1 MANNYPGVV
10 TAPGDDDYDMSNLS
24 DQDLKAVIGVF
35 TAISERSA
43 STVKRAKAEAL
54 NRGIAGNHEPEN
66 VIFNRNIIGTVSAT
80 TGSRPYYKVSDLVE
94 YGGWLA
100 RNGYENMV
108 VDQPVP
114 EPEALTK
121 SFIEALAKK
130 DIADPKT
137 GEIIS
142 SAGEP
147 VPGTTMVAGRAETIT
162 FKKDRKAIAGL
173 FDGSQSGAV
182 LRLLDGD
189 MTNMQISD
197 KTAGKDKTNE

>member
-1 MANNYPGVV
+1 MANNYPGTV

-54 NRGIAGNHEPEN
+54 NRGIAGNHEQEN

-94 YGGWLA
+94 YGDFLA
-100 RNGYENMV
+100 RNGYRNM
-108 VDQPVP
+108 
-114 EPEALTK
+114 
-121 SFIEALAKK
+121 EALAKK
-130 DIADPKT
+130 DIADPET

-147 VPGTTMVAGRAETIT
+147 VPGTSMVAGRAETIT

-197 KTAGKDKTNE
+197 KPAGKDKTNE

>member
-1 MANNYPGVV
+1 MANNYPNTV

-35 TAISERSA
+35 TAISERS
-43 STVKRAKAEAL
+43 SQTVKRAKAEAL

-66 VIFNRNIIGTVSAT
+66 VMFNRSVIGTVSAT

-94 YGGWLA
+94 YGDWLS

-108 VDQPVP
+108 VAQPVP

-121 SFIEALAKK
+121 GFIEALAKK
-130 DIADPKT
+130 DIADPAT

-142 SAGEP
+142 SAGDP
-147 VPGTTMVAGRAETIT
+147 VPGTSMVAGRAETIT
-162 FKKDRKAIAGL
+162 FKKDKKAIAGL
-173 FDGSQSGAV
+173 FDGSQSAAV

-189 MTNMQISD
+189 MSNMQISD
-197 KTAGKDKTNE
+197 NPSKKGDK